1 MAEKP
6 VSRIGINGLGRIGR
20 MVLRRY
26 LQLIDSGICENVE
39 IIAANDLAPID
50 ALAYLLK
57 YDSAHGLLRG
67 SISYTGDKLNVNGNE
82 IRFISERNPSAI
94 PWKDMGVDVVLE
106 CTGKF
111 KTHADLEKHL
121 EGGASKVII
130 SAPCKDA
137 DITIVMGVNNEKYD
151 PSKHHI
157 ISNASCTTNSLAPVA
172 KVLNDRFAIE
182 YLFATTVHAYT
193 SSQAL
198 VDVPTTKK
206 SRGRAAAISIIPS
219 STGAAEATALVIPEL
234 AGRMEAVALRV
245 PVPDGAIT
253 EIVANIANPA
263 SPNDLNKA
271 IKDASTTKKLDGILG
286 WTDEELVSID
296 IIGDSR
302 SSIVNTRATK
312 VLGRNMIYMQT
323 WYDNEWGYSCRLLDL
338 AEMVAMRIEEKEKIM
353 VSLA

>member
-1 MAEKP
+1 MAEAVK
-6 VSRIGINGLGRIGR
+6 RIGINGLGRIGR

-26 LQLIDSGICENVE
+26 LQRLDEGENGSVE
-39 IIAANDLAPID
+39 IVAANDLAPID
-50 ALAYLLK
+50 ALGYLLK
-57 YDSAHGLLRG
+57 YDSVHGHLQG
-67 SISYTGDKLNVNGNE
+67 TISHSSESLYVNGRN
-82 IRFISERNPSAI
+82 IRFFSIKDPTAI

-111 KTHADLEKHL
+111 KNHAELEKHIQA
-121 EGGASKVII
+121 GAPKVII

-172 KVLNDRFAIE
+172 KVLNDKFGIE

-193 SSQAL
+193 SSQVL
-198 VDVPTTKK
+198 VDVPSAKK

-234 AGRMEAVALRV
+234 EGRMEAVALRV

-253 EIVANIANPA
+253 EIIANVSKPVT
-263 SPNDLNKA
+263 PNDLNQS
-271 IKDASTTKKLDGILG
+271 IKDASMTNKLDGVLG
-286 WTDEELVSID
+286 WTEEELVSID

-323 WYDNEWGYSCRLLDL
+323 WYDNEWGYSCRLLEL
-338 AEMVAMRIEEKEKIM
+338 AEMVAEKIGEKEKIL